1 LNRKYTASIN
11 FDSDYYYV
19 NITEKMTVRDYLLRE
34 EINGMI

>member
-1 LNRKYTASIN
+1 MANSFNGADN
-11 FDSDYYYV
+11 YV